1 MQQDTEKL
9 WYVVKQ
15 EDGTCEVVSLA
26 TQQTKTPK
34 QEQWGSFNSQSEAI
48 AKRVGLIRA
57 GKCKP
62 K

>member
-1 MQQDTEKL
+1 MSNEY

-15 EDGTCEVVSLA
+15 EDGTCEVISSN
-26 TQQTKTPK
+26 TKKTPL

-62 K
+62 Q